1 MPTGAVRSDAAAV
14 GSQETHPPAGNDPS
28 ASAQQVALAQLR
40 RHLTAWR
47 RHEPGARLGSDPEE
61 LHQLRV
67 AARRIEATLGLF
79 KHQLPPRLAQ
89 ARQGAKG
96 LLRALGSVRDLDV
109 QLAELS
115 QYCLKLP
122 SGERAAAAPLRSRLE
137 AERARTHRRMLGT
150 LDSEATRHWLET
162 LNQASTQFAAP
173 AATGAP
179 QAATVIPERVRAR
192 FRKLKKAVRKLDARS
207 AMEEYHT
214 VRRRA
219 KQLRYAIECGAS
231 IFGKPAEEMLKALRR
246 VQDGLGVLQDAYMA
260 KNRLAAL
267 AAEGSLLP
275 PETLFLMGRLAE
287 HHFGETRQARKTLTR
302 SWRRVSGKRWKV
314 LRARMQELSD
324 MVSAAQAAADEA
336 SEAPPAAP
344 VAAGSPV
351 EEPLLVVSEPRALRH

>member
-1 MPTGAVRSDAAAV
+1 MPTGAVRSDVAAV
-14 GSQETHPPAGNDPS
+14 GSSETDPTSGTDPA
-28 ASAQQVALAQLR
+28 ASAQQIALAQLR
-40 RHLTAWR
+40 RHLNAWI
-47 RHEPGARLGSDPEE
+47 RHERGARLGSDPEE

-67 AARRIEATLGLF
+67 AARRIDATLGLF

-115 QYCLKLP
+115 QYCSRLP
-122 SGERAAAAPLRSRLE
+122 AAERTAAVPLRSRLE
-137 AERARTHRRMLGT
+137 EERARTHRRMLAT

-162 LNQASTQFAAP
+162 LDHASGHFAAP
-173 AATGAP
+173 AAPAAP

-207 AMEEYHT
+207 TMEEYHT

-219 KQLRYAIECGAS
+219 KQLRYAIECGAGM
-231 IFGKPAEEMLKALRR
+231 FGKPAEEMLKALRR

-267 AAEGSLLP
+267 AAEGSALP

-287 HHFGETRQARKTLTR
+287 HHFGETRQARRTLTR
-302 SWRRVSGKRWKV
+302 SWRRVSGKRWKA

-324 MVSAAQAAADEA
+324 MVSAAQAATDAA
-336 SEAPPAAP
+336 SQAAPAAHVTP
-344 VAAGSPV
+344 ALPAGES
-351 EEPLLVVSEPRALRH
+351 LLVVSEPRVLRH